1 MFDYLFVRNNSE
13 LQNELSMKKDIEKRL
28 LEVMEKLG
36 FN

>member
-1 MFDYLFVRNNSE
+1 
-13 LQNELSMKKDIEKRL
+13 MKKDIEKRL